1 MTFFKNIKNSIYN
14 KYFYQQL
21 SKESTSFTIK
31 YVALLSLLLSLIV
44 SVYITT
50 STLQLVTLKNADGQ
64 NNIYATSKSFI
75 EKEFPQNASFT
86 YKNSHLESK
95 DNTPVYIPLSQ
106 SLKKINSKNK
116 DIAAFEN
123 MEYIFIYDA
132 SSGLERADHVNKKAI
147 ILANRDGISML
158 DQKKNKVQ
166 YFSFSDVDKEGKG
179 NFIVNKETVNY
190 YHEQAF
196 TFAKKIF
203 PYALVFIAIACF
215 ISFFIYI
222 MLSMF
227 FFALITGF
235 IFYIVQTIRKKNILF
250 GDAYKIALH
259 ADTLPTIVKILA
271 LMLGFH
277 VFGLLFSYTVCVL
290 VIVWVNVGWKE

>member
-14 KYFYQQL
+14 KHFYQNL
-21 SKESTSFTIK
+21 SKESTSFTVK

-44 SVYITT
+44 SVYITA
-50 STLQLVTLKNADGQ
+50 SSIQFVISKNSSGE
-64 NNIYATSKSFI
+64 NELYATSKAFI
-75 EKEFPQNASFT
+75 DKEFPQNASFT
-86 YKNSHLESK
+86 YAHGKLTSK
-95 DNTPVYIPLSQ
+95 DNIPVYIPLSQ
-106 SLKKINSKNK
+106 TIK
-116 DIAAFEN
+116 DKSSDEFAT

-179 NFIVNKETVNY
+179 NFTVNKETVNY
-190 YHEQAF
+190 YHGQAF

-203 PYALVFIAIACF
+203 PYALVFIAIAVL
-215 ISFFIYI
+215 ISVFLYTMFF
-222 MLSMF
+222 MF

-235 IFYIVQTIRKKNILF
+235 IFYVIQHTRGKDILF
-250 GDAYKIALH
+250 GDAYKVALH
-259 ADTLPTIVKILA
+259 ADTLPTIVQTIMV
-271 LMLGFH
+271 MLGFH
-277 VFGLLFSYTVCVL
+277 VFGLLFSYTLCVMI
-290 VIVWVNVGWKE
+290 IVWVNVGWGDTHIE